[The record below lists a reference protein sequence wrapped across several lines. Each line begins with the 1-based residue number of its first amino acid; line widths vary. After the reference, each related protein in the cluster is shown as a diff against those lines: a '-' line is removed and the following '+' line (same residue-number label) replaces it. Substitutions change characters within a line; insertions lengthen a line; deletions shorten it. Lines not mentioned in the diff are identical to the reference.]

1 MKSILSCTTRLA
13 VAAAAAGLLFAP
25 SAHAQEQT
33 LASGGLE
40 SGGFG
45 AGVVRFSGV
54 ADQFAVFAGG
64 RGGWIINHTFI
75 LGGAGYGL
83 ASDISIDSGIIP
95 DLPGRDFDFGYGGLE
110 LTYIF
115 QSDNLVHFTVSALIG
130 GGSITGRLDASDGVF
145 VFEPFGDVVVNVTSF
160 FRIAGGGGYRFVSGV
175 ESFGLSNGDFSQF
188 FGELALKFGSF

>member
-1 MKSILSCTTRLA
+1 MKSLFRCTTGLA
-13 VAAAAAGLLFAP
+13 SFAAAAGLIFAP
-25 SAHAQEQT
+25 SVHAQAET
-33 LASGGLE
+33 LAAGGLE

-83 ASDISIDSGIIP
+83 ASDVSIDGGLIP
-95 DLPGRDFDFGYGGLE
+95 GLPGRDFEFGYGGVE
-110 LTYIF
+110 LTYVHA
-115 QSDNLVHFTVSALIG
+115 SDKLIHFTVSALIG
-130 GGSITGRLDASDGVF
+130 GGSITRLGVSDGVF
-145 VFEPFGDVVVNVTSF
+145 VLEPFADVVLNVTNF
-160 FRIAGGGGYRFVSGV
+160 FRLAAGGGYRFVSGV
-175 ESFGLSNGDFSQF
+175 EGFGLSNGDMSQF

>member
-1 MKSILSCTTRLA
+1 MKSLFRCTTSLAGVAA
-13 VAAAAAGLLFAP
+13 VAGLIFAP
-25 SAHAQEQT
+25 SVHAQAET

-83 ASDISIDSGIIP
+83 VSDISVDSNPPIP
-95 DLPGRDFDFGYGGLE
+95 LLPGRDFEFGYGGLE
-110 LTYIF
+110 LTYVHA
-115 QSDNLVHFTVSALIG
+115 SDKLIHFTVSALIG
-130 GGSITGRLDASDGVF
+130 GGSIKRFDVSDGVF
-145 VFEPFGDVVVNVTSF
+145 VFEPFADVVLNVTNF
-160 FRIAGGGGYRFVSGV
+160 FRLAGGGGYRFVSGV
-175 ESFGLSNGDFSQF
+175 EGFGLSNGDMSQF